1 MSAIQPY
8 SCELSIDHAPV
19 SSSNELNEG
28 WIWIESFF
36 GQPLPYLGNEA
47 FFFFFFFF
55 NLAKK
60 THVIQIEQNLS
71 KCTLM

>member
-8 SCELSIDHAPV
+8 SCELSLDHAPV

-28 WIWIESFF
+28 WVM
-36 GQPLPYLGNEA
+36 PYLGNEA
-47 FFFFFFFF
+47 FFFFIF

-60 THVIQIEQNLS
+60 TYVIQIEQNLS